1 MPVNAND
8 PRVKRTR
15 DLLIRSFQELLEETN
30 NVYSISVQDITK
42 RASVNRA
49 TFYDHFDDKYAF
61 LEQWMRIKFKQML
74 ESKLKDASI
83 LDMNGLHAVI
93 LAVYQFLDRFR
104 RNFAPADGRFEP
116 LFEAAMQKELF
127 HLLIQ
132 WLSEVSGSEV
142 ASEVRNA
149 TAVCVSWSI
158 FGSALQWSRQP
169 ERCDMESSVRNVM
182 VVIAASLAPVIG

>member
-8 PRVKRTR
+8 PRAKRTH

-30 NVYSISVQDITK
+30 DVYAISVQDITK

-61 LEQWMRIKFKQML
+61 LEQWMRFKFKQTL
-74 ESKLKDASI
+74 ESELKDASI
-83 LDMNGLHAVI
+83 LDMNGLHTLI
-93 LAVYQFLDRFR
+93 LAVYRFLDRFR
-104 RNFAPADGRFEP
+104 RNFAPANGRFEP

-127 HLLIQ
+127 NLLIQ
-132 WLSEVSGSEV
+132 WLSEVSDSEV
-142 ASEVRNA
+142 AGEVLNA
-149 TAVCVSWSI
+149 TAICVSWSI

-169 ERCDMESSVRNVM
+169 ENRSMESSARNVM
-182 VVIAASLAPVIG
+182 IVIAASLAPVVE